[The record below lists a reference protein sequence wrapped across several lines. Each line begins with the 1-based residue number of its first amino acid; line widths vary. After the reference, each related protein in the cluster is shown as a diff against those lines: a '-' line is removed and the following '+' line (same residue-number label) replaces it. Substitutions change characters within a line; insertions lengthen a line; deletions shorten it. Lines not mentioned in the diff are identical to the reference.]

1 MAKVKW
7 LDGMSVGVP
16 EMDADHKQLFAALIA
31 IQNALENGDKEEA
44 LALCRNLLV
53 LAAEHNEREI
63 EFLRRYA
70 YPYIDNVLM
79 VQENTVQGIQ
89 DLLSLFEKNCTIS
102 EITDKISNMQT
113 AFIDYMLRGDINYKS
128 FVQEL
133 HLDLD

>member
-16 EMDADHKQLFAALIA
+16 EMDADHKQLFATLIA
-31 IQNALENGDKEEA
+31 IQEALGNGDREEA

-53 LAAEHNEREI
+53 LDAEHNEREI
-63 EFLRRYA
+63 EFLRRYD

-79 VQENTVQGIQ
+79 VQRKTIQGIQ
-89 DLLSLFEKNCTIS
+89 DLLSLFEANNDTS
-102 EITDKISNMQT
+102 EITNKISSMQT